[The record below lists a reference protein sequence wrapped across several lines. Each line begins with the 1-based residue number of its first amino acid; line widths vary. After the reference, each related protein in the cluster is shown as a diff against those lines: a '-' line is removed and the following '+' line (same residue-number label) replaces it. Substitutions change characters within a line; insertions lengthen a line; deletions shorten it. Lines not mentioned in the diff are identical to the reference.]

1 MKKLFFVLV
10 GLMLYSPWA
19 QAQKTEYNN
28 QRLEFSMHYGIGGN
42 FFVTR
47 YDEQQAHYYYS
58 KDFIGTIGGAELVWN
73 LKDNKQAFGLS
84 YDQSVNHG
92 EKNINLSNNGLYV
105 YVDQFKLRQ
114 KNKMYGI
121 FYRRKLGTKLAASV
135 GFYLFSDIAQQ
146 LEATNTRVKL
156 KERESMEGG
165 FFLGTDYYFYK
176 TSNVDIGVQ
185 LKLFTFF
192 AISEFDLEVM
202 GLSPKIRIY
211 L

>member
-1 MKKLFFVLV
+1 LATLSF
-10 GLMLYSPWA
+10 A
-19 QAQKTEYNN
+19 QEEENMR
-28 QRLEFSMHYGIGGN
+28 RLEFSAHYGIYGN
-42 FFVTR
+42 FSVTSF
-47 YDEQQAHYYYS
+47 DEQQPSSYYG
-58 KDFIGTIGGAELVWN
+58 KDFIGSIGGVEVVWN

-92 EKNINLSNNGLYV
+92 EKNINLSNNGLFV